1 VAPPKAQGVWRDDDR
16 DGALVK
22 DEPIVVHGD
31 RDKIVRSLGAD
42 RRGNV
47 SSPRSSSRTVRQATA
62 LAGHE
67 NPPHETLA
75 PLAAAAF
82 ETEAYQTL
90 LARAQRRTGRVPPA
104 LIARHV
110 LSVTRGADWPVQRDA
125 LEALLRRF
133 AFGRADRLEIV
144 ARPPRS
150 RRLGLYATRRPGS
163 PARPYRT
170 LLRRVEPIEGSCDCA
185 DFLRSSLG
193 LCKHLLTVLED
204 LAARRGGLDDAGR
217 EPIPSSSPL
226 RWDPVRPLTGP
237 GDWLA
242 RIRWADGVPDRGLR
256 RWFDPGDGDHWT
268 LDVPEMPAT
277 RLAVVD
283 ALLDAL
289 GPGRAEP
296 ALHALLQE
304 DRRHLAREIEGAR
317 SLARLREALRSLKQ
331 PLYPYQREGVER
343 FLVRGRLLLADD
355 MGLGKTAQ
363 AIAACHALW
372 RAGRVRRG
380 LLVVPAALKPQ
391 WLREWQLFTDA
402 PAAVVDGNPA
412 ERRAAFHACRRGFLL
427 GNYEQLIR
435 DLDVV
440 RDWTPDIVVLDEAQ
454 RIKNWATKT
463 ALTVKRLEPPY
474 RLVLTG
480 TPMENRLDEL
490 ASIVEW
496 VDDLALEPK
505 WRLAP
510 WHTTPVDG
518 KTEIS
523 GARNLDTLRTRL
535 GGCMVRRVRAEVL
548 SQLPGRTDTRIPVEM
563 TTEQMEEH
571 DALNMPIAQ
580 LLARGRRR
588 PLTQAEFLRLMTL
601 LTTQRIISNG
611 LAQLRFEDMWPD
623 LSRIERPTE
632 STLRGLASPKLLE
645 LRELIGQLAL
655 AQTRKVVVFSQWR
668 RMLRLAHWATRD
680 DLARER
686 VRAAFFTGEEGQKRR
701 TQNIVDFHDDPACRV
716 LFATDAGGVGL
727 NLQRAASAC
736 INVELPWN
744 PAVLEQ
750 RIGRI
755 YRLGQRR
762 PIDVYNLVGE
772 PGIESRIAELVGSKQ
787 ALFTGLFD
795 GTTDEVA
802 FARSGSFLSRIE
814 RIVTPALEP
823 APPRG
828 EEAADVEDDQAAR
841 EIDAIVAAGDESH
854 DTLPPTVTEP
864 PAAPSA
870 TDVQRLFAGLT
881 VQRTARGGLVIEA
894 PPETASTLAAL
905 FSGMAQLLQAAAAPA
920 PPSLEEPAGASA
932 GTPGR

>member
-1 VAPPKAQGVWRDDDR
+1 M
-16 DGALVK
+16 LVH
-22 DEPIVVHGD
+22 P
-31 RDKIVRSLGAD
+31 L
-42 RRGNV
+42 
-47 SSPRSSSRTVRQATA
+47 ATA
-62 LAGHE
+62 TFE
-67 NPPHETLA
+67 I
-75 PLAAAAF
+75 

-90 LARAQRRTGRVPPA
+90 LARAQRRTGRVPPE
-104 LIARHV
+104 LIARHA
-110 LSVTRGADWPVQRDA
+110 LAVTRGADWPVQRDA

-133 AFGRADRLEIV
+133 AFGRADRLEII
-144 ARPPRS
+144 ARPPHGRH
-150 RRLGLYATRRPGS
+150 LGLYATRRLGS
-163 PARPYRT
+163 LGRPYRT
-170 LLRRVEPIEGSCDCA
+170 LLRRIEPLEGSCDCA
-185 DFLRSSLG
+185 DFLRSSLA

-204 LAARRGGLDDAGR
+204 VTSRRGGLNDAGR
-217 EPIPSSSPL
+217 EPMPKSSPL

-237 GDWLA
+237 GDWLS
-242 RIRWADGVPDRGLR
+242 RIRWVDGIPDRDLR
-256 RWFDPGDGDHWT
+256 RWFHPGDGDCST
-268 LDVPEMPAT
+268 LDVPATPET

-283 ALLDAL
+283 ALLGVL
-289 GPGRAEP
+289 GHGHAEP

-304 DRRHLAREIEGAR
+304 DRRRLAREIEGAR
-317 SLARLREALRSLKQ
+317 GLARLREALRSLKQ
-331 PLYPYQREGVER
+331 PLYPYQREGVGR

-372 RAGRVRRG
+372 HAGRVRRG

-402 PAAVVDGNPA
+402 PAAVVEGNPA
-412 ERRAAFHACRRGFLL
+412 QRRAAFDACRRGFLL

-463 ALTVKRLEPPY
+463 ALTVKQLGPQY

-480 TPMENRLDEL
+480 TPMENRLGEL

-518 KTEIS
+518 KAEIG

-535 GGCMVRRVRAEVL
+535 AGCMVRRIRAEVL
-548 SQLPGRTDTRIPVEM
+548 SQLPARTDSRIPVEM
-563 TTEQMEEH
+563 TAEQMEEH

-580 LLARGRRR
+580 LLRRARQR

-611 LAQLRFEDMWPD
+611 LAQLRFEHIWPD

-632 STLRGLASPKLLE
+632 SMLRGLASPKLLE

-655 AQTRKVVVFSQWR
+655 TQTRKVVVFSQWR

-680 DLARER
+680 ELARER

-762 PIDVYNLVGE
+762 PIDVYNLVSE
-772 PGIESRIAELVGSKQ
+772 SGIESRIADLVGSKK

-802 FARSGSFLSRIE
+802 FERSGSFLSRIE
-814 RIVTPALEP
+814 RIVAPALEP
-823 APPRG
+823 PPPRG
-828 EEAADVEDDQAAR
+828 REAADVDDDPAER
-841 EIDAIVAAGDESH
+841 EIEALVAAGDESR
-854 DTLPPTVTEP
+854 DAPPLTAPEP
-864 PAAPSA
+864 TPPLA
-870 TDVQRLFAGLT
+870 TDVQRLFSGLT

-920 PPSLEEPAGASA
+920 PPSLGRPDGASA
-932 GTPGR
+932 DRPRRSAQPRIR

>member
-1 VAPPKAQGVWRDDDR
+1 MQ
-16 DGALVK
+16 
-22 DEPIVVHGD
+22 
-31 RDKIVRSLGAD
+31 
-42 RRGNV
+42 
-47 SSPRSSSRTVRQATA
+47 SSPPQ
-62 LAGHE
+62 
-67 NPPHETLA
+67 
-75 PLAAAAF
+75 PLAIAPHDP

-90 LARAQRRTGRVPPA
+90 LARAHRRTGNLPPEMVV
-104 LIARHV
+104 RHV
-110 LSVTRGADWPVQRDA
+110 QAVTRDGDWPVQRDA

-133 AFGRADRLEIV
+133 ASARADEVQIV
-144 ARPPRS
+144 ARPPRGH
-150 RRLGLYATRRPGS
+150 RLGLYATRRRGS
-163 PARPYRT
+163 AARPYRT
-170 LLRRVEPIEGSCDCA
+170 LLRRVEPLEGSCECA

-193 LCKHLLTVLED
+193 LCKHLLAVLED
-204 LAARRGGLDDAGR
+204 LAATRRGLAPGGG
-217 EPIPSSSPL
+217 EPIPNASPL

-242 RIRWADGVPDRGLR
+242 RVHWVDGTPGRELR
-256 RWFDPGDGDHWT
+256 RWLRSGHGGDWT
-268 LDVPEMPAT
+268 LDVPAAPE
-277 RLAVVD
+277 RRRAVVH
-283 ALLDAL
+283 ALLGAHGD
-289 GPGRAEP
+289 GRGDP
-296 ALHALLQE
+296 ALHALLQDE
-304 DRRHLAREIEGAR
+304 RRRLTREVQGA
-317 SLARLREALRSLKQ
+317 SALARLRAALRTLAL
-331 PLYPYQREGVER
+331 PLYPYQRDAVER
-343 FLVRGRLLLADD
+343 FFTRGRLLLADD

-372 RAGRVRRG
+372 HAGRVRRG
-380 LLVVPAALKPQ
+380 FLVVPAALKPQ

-402 PAAVVDGNPA
+402 PAAVVDGTPA
-412 ERRAAFHACRRGFLL
+412 QRRAAFAACRRGFLL

-440 RDWTPDIVVLDEAQ
+440 RDWGPDIVVLDEAQ

-463 ALTVKRLEPPY
+463 ALTVKRLAPPY

-505 WRLAP
+505 WRLAS

-518 KTEIS
+518 TREIG
-523 GARNLDTLRTRL
+523 GARNLDTLRARL
-535 GGCMVRRVRAEVL
+535 AGCMVRRVRQEVL
-548 SQLPGRTDTRIPVEM
+548 TQLPARRDTRIPVEL
-563 TTEQMEEH
+563 TAEQLDEH
-571 DALNMPIAQ
+571 DALNKPIAQ
-580 LLARGRRR
+580 LLQRAKQR

-601 LTTQRIISNG
+601 LTTQRIIANG
-611 LAQLRFEDMWPD
+611 LAQLRFEEVWPD
-623 LSRIERPTE
+623 LARLERPTE
-632 STLRGLASPKLLE
+632 STLRGLSSPKLLE

-655 AQTRKVVVFSQWR
+655 AQERKVVVFSQWR

-680 DLARER
+680 DLARAR

-762 PIDVYNLVGE
+762 PIDVYNLVSE
-772 PGIESRIAELVGSKQ
+772 PGIESRIADLVASKK

-795 GTTDEVA
+795 GTSDEVA
-802 FARSGSFLSRIE
+802 FERAGSFLSRIE
-814 RIVTPALEP
+814 RIMAPALEP

-828 EEAADVEDDQAAR
+828 GDAADREDDDPAER
-841 EIDAIVAAGDESH
+841 EIEALVTAGDESR
-854 DTLPPTVTEP
+854 DAPAP
-864 PAAPSA
+864 PAPGPAPTPSA
-870 TDVQRLFAGLT
+870 ADVQRLFSGLT
-881 VQRTARGGLVIEA
+881 VQRTPRGGLAIEA
-894 PPETASTLAAL
+894 PPETASMLAAL
-905 FSGMAQLLQAAAAPA
+905 FSGMAQLLQAAAAAPA
-920 PPSLEEPAGASA
+920 PPGASGPA
-932 GTPGR
+932 PLSRSDRAP

>member
-1 VAPPKAQGVWRDDDR
+1 M
-16 DGALVK
+16 LV
-22 DEPIVVHGD
+22 H
-31 RDKIVRSLGAD
+31 SLGA
-42 RRGNV
+42 
-47 SSPRSSSRTVRQATA
+47 A
-62 LAGHE
+62 L
-67 NPPHETLA
+67 ET
-75 PLAAAAF
+75 

-90 LARAQRRTGRVPPA
+90 LARARRRTGRVPPE

-110 LSVTRGADWPVQRDA
+110 VSVTRGADWPVQRDA
-125 LEALLRRF
+125 LEALIRRF

-144 ARPPRS
+144 ARPPQDRL
-150 RRLGLYATRRPGS
+150 LGLYATRRPGS

-170 LLRRVEPIEGSCDCA
+170 LLRRIEPLEGSCDCS

-193 LCKHLLTVLED
+193 LCKHLLTVLE
-204 LAARRGGLDDAGR
+204 AVTARRGGLNDAGN
-217 EPIPSSSPL
+217 EPIPTSSPL

-237 GDWLA
+237 GDWLT
-242 RIRWADGVPDRGLR
+242 RIGWVDGIPDRDLR
-256 RWFDPGDGDHWT
+256 RWFHHGEGDRWA
-268 LDVPEMPAT
+268 LDVPATPET

-283 ALLDAL
+283 ALLGAL
-289 GPGRAEP
+289 GRGHAEP
-296 ALHALLQE
+296 ALYALLRE
-304 DRRHLAREIEGAR
+304 DRRRLAREIEGAR
-317 SLARLREALRSLKQ
+317 SLARLRKALRSLKQ
-331 PLYPYQREGVER
+331 PLYPYQREGVGR
-343 FLVRGRLLLADD
+343 FFVRGRLLLADD

-363 AIAACHALW
+363 AIAACHSLW
-372 RAGRVRRG
+372 RAGYVRRG

-412 ERRAAFHACRRGFLL
+412 QRRAAFNTCRRGFLL

-440 RDWTPDIVVLDEAQ
+440 RDWSPDIVVLDEAQ

-463 ALTVKRLEPPY
+463 ALTVKRLDPPY
-474 RLVLTG
+474 RLILTG

-518 KTEIS
+518 KTEIG

-535 GGCMVRRVRAEVL
+535 AGCMVRRVRAEVL
-548 SQLPGRTDTRIPVEM
+548 SQLPARTDSRIPVEM
-563 TTEQMEEH
+563 TAEQMEEH
-571 DALNMPIAQ
+571 DALSMPIAQ
-580 LLARGRRR
+580 LLGRARQR

-611 LAQLRFEDMWPD
+611 LAQLRFEDIWPD

-632 STLRGLASPKLLE
+632 STLRGLATPKLLE
-645 LRELIGQLAL
+645 LRELLGQLAL

-680 DLARER
+680 ELARER

-762 PIDVYNLVGE
+762 PIDVYNLVSE
-772 PGIESRIAELVGSKQ
+772 PGIESRIADLVGSKQ

-802 FARSGSFLSRIE
+802 FERSGSFLSRIE
-814 RIVTPALEP
+814 RIVAPVLERARPRGGEAADVDNDPAEREIEALVTAGDESRDAPASPALEP
-823 APPRG
+823 
-828 EEAADVEDDQAAR
+828 
-841 EIDAIVAAGDESH
+841 
-854 DTLPPTVTEP
+854 TPTPLATE
-864 PAAPSA
+864 
-870 TDVQRLFAGLT
+870 VQRLFSGLT
-881 VQRTARGGLVIEA
+881 VQRTDRGGLVIEA

-905 FSGMAQLLQAAAAPA
+905 FSGMGQLLQAAAAPA
-920 PPSLEEPAGASA
+920 PPSLEKPDGAS
-932 GTPGR
+932 GDPPRRSGQPHRR

>member
-1 VAPPKAQGVWRDDDR
+1 MPTHP
-16 DGALVK
+16 L
-22 DEPIVVHGD
+22 
-31 RDKIVRSLGAD
+31 
-42 RRGNV
+42 
-47 SSPRSSSRTVRQATA
+47 ATA
-62 LAGHE
+62 
-67 NPPHETLA
+67 TVDI
-75 PLAAAAF
+75 
-82 ETEAYQTL
+82 ETEAYQAL
-90 LARAQRRTGRVPPA
+90 LARAQRRTGRVPPE

-110 LSVTRGADWPVQRDA
+110 LSVTRGADWPVQRDG

-133 AFGRADRLEIV
+133 AFARTDRLEIV
-144 ARPPRS
+144 ARPPKG

-163 PARPYRT
+163 PVRPYRT
-170 LLRRVEPIEGSCDCA
+170 LLRGIEPTEGSCDCA

-193 LCKHLLTVLED
+193 LCKHLLTVLD
-204 LAARRGGLDDAGR
+204 DVASRRGGLDGARG
-217 EPIPSSSPL
+217 EPGQNSSAL

-242 RIRWADGVPDRGLR
+242 RVRWVDGTPGRDLR
-256 RWFDPGDGDHWT
+256 RWFHPGGADRWT
-268 LDVPEMPAT
+268 LEVPAT
-277 RLAVVD
+277 PEARLAVVD
-283 ALLDAL
+283 ALLTAF
-289 GPGRAEP
+289 GPGHTEP
-296 ALHALLQE
+296 ALRALLQE
-304 DRRHLAREIEGAR
+304 DRRRLAREIGGAR
-317 SLARLREALRSLKQ
+317 SISRLRDALRSLKQ
-331 PLYPYQREGVER
+331 PLYPYQREGVAR
-343 FLVRGRLLLADD
+343 FLARGRLLLADD

-402 PAAVVDGNPA
+402 PATVVDGNPA
-412 ERRAAFHACRRGFLL
+412 QRRAVFDACRRGFLL
-427 GNYEQLIR
+427 SNYEQLIR

-463 ALTVKRLEPPY
+463 ALTVKRLDPPY

-518 KTEIS
+518 KTEIG

-535 GGCMVRRVRAEVL
+535 AGCMVRRVRAEVL
-548 SQLPGRTDTRIPVEM
+548 AQLPPRTDTRVAIEM
-563 TTEQMEEH
+563 TAEQIEEH
-571 DALNMPIAQ
+571 DSLNMPIAQ
-580 LLARGRRR
+580 LLSRARRR

-601 LTTQRIISNG
+601 LTTQRIIANG
-611 LAQLRFEDMWPD
+611 LAQLRFEDIWPD

-632 STLRGLASPKLLE
+632 STLKGLASPKLLE

-655 AQTRKVVVFSQWR
+655 AQARKVVVFSQWR

-680 DLARER
+680 ELARGGVR
-686 VRAAFFTGEEGQKRR
+686 VAFFTGEEGQKRR

-736 INVELPWN
+736 INLELPWN

-762 PIDVYNLVGE
+762 PIHVYNLVSE
-772 PGIESRIAELVGSKQ
+772 PGIESRIADLVGSKQ
-787 ALFTGLFD
+787 ALFIGLFD
-795 GTTDEVA
+795 GTTDEVV
-802 FARSGSFLSRIE
+802 FERSGSFLSRIE
-814 RIVTPALEP
+814 RIVAPALAP
-823 APPRG
+823 ASPRG
-828 EEAADVEDDQAAR
+828 GEAADVEDDPAEGAV
-841 EIDAIVAAGDESH
+841 DALVVAGDESR
-854 DTLPPTVTEP
+854 DAPAPTAPEPPPT
-864 PAAPSA
+864 PSA
-870 TDVQRLFAGLT
+870 ADAQRLFAGLK
-881 VQRTARGGLVIEA
+881 VQRTDRGGLVIEA

-905 FSGMAQLLQAAAAPA
+905 FAGMAQLLQAATPPAAPSLAKQDGPAADRA
-920 PPSLEEPAGASA
+920 PRSTRPRP
-932 GTPGR
+932 R